1 MGENQMTREEKA
13 RIIVRAIDRYGAP
26 GCIDHST
33 DLLLMGAVMHGL
45 AEIQEAEKKE
55 GAEE

>member
-1 MGENQMTREEKA
+1 MTREEKA

-45 AEIQEAEKKE
+45 AEIQEAAKKE